1 MMIPGVP
8 WQSWGSAIAGHGI
21 KMPSPTSGKVRN
33 HEESR
38 NPKSGQCTYPNQDVS
53 CPSKHLES
61 LILYCHR
68 STGKLR
74 DLGCTRWVRWFACQ
88 SGQTH
93 SLRTWSHGPVE
104 MTWVFTA
111 INWWIFPV
119 RYVHLKTNR
128 LFFDRS
134 DCWPQTGCLGAV
146 VLKGAMTPFATLA
159 PEGNSIRKLS
169 IAISRC

>member
-111 INWWIFPV
+111 INWCIFPV

-128 LFFDRS
+128 LFSTDPTAGPKPAA
-134 DCWPQTGCLGAV
+134 W
-146 VLKGAMTPFATLA
+146 VLWCSKAQWRPSPRWHLREIPSVNF
-159 PEGNSIRKLS
+159 P
-169 IAISRC
+169 